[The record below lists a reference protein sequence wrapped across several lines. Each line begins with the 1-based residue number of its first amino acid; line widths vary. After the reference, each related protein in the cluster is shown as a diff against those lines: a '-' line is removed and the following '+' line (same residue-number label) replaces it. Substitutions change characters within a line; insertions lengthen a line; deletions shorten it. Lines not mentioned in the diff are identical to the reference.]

1 MPDGEREAC
10 AFCGDVRPTWEYP
23 ATSYVVDLG
32 GGECYRSRGP
42 WPACDACRALID
54 AEAWEQLVPRGT
66 LAFGTLLPP
75 GDAEGRALIEAQ
87 VRQHHATFRRQ
98 RTGPAYRLS
107 GPSG

>member
-1 MPDGEREAC
+1 MTDGEREAC
-10 AFCGDVRPTWEYP
+10 GFCGDVRPTWEYP

-32 GGECYRSRGP
+32 GGERYRSRGP

-75 GDAEGRALIEAQ
+75 GDADGRALIEAQ
-87 VRQHHATFRRQ
+87 VRQHHATFCRH

-107 GPSG
+107 DPRG